1 MDRKN
6 FLSINEVRRNTLN
19 EEESNVLDIISRH
32 GWDNKIKAK
41 QIAYQVTTEDP
52 AGKPGAGLRRIVN
65 SLRQKGY
72 AICSDS
78 KGYWYAKSKSELLDN
93 AEALRGRAVKILEAA
108 RGMERAVRDYNE
120 PQKKMFQET
129 L

>member
-1 MDRKN
+1 MNNK
-6 FLSINEVRRNTLN
+6 NTLN
-19 EEESNVLDIISRH
+19 IEESNVLDIIARH
-32 GWDNKIKAK
+32 DWDHKVKAK

-78 KGYWYAKSKSELLDN
+78 QGYWYAKGKSELMDN
-93 AEALRGRAVKILEAA
+93 IEALRGRAIKILEAV
-108 RGMERAVRDYNE
+108 RGMERAVRDYDE